1 MFVWTPDMIRFMQ
14 AANEKSDYHARLAAI
29 LAPRLSGCR
38 TLCDAGC
45 GLGALSAALSPYF
58 EKITA
63 ADVSDEALDVLRQ
76 TIRTRQLTNI
86 TPLHCDLLTSE
97 DRTQYDAMVFC
108 FFGSLAEILP
118 VARRQCAK
126 TVIIIKKNYDL
137 HRFSLTEQPIRGE
150 TAPAACE
157 TLRKLGVPFEFDAQE
172 LEHGQPFASLDEAV
186 RFFRIYSRDET
197 PGAITPEAV
206 LPDRAAADGALRM
219 AVGEDGHFCART
231 ARRGAGRGENAAQHD
246 ALALRERLQHG
257 CEKRFHTRSS
267 ILIVRMPS
275 RLVCGR

>member
-1 MFVWTPDMIRFMQ
+1 MFVWTPDMIRFMR

-29 LAPRLSGCR
+29 LTSKLSGCR

-58 EKITA
+58 EQITA

-76 TIRTRQLTNI
+76 TIRARQLANI

-97 DRTQYDAMVFC
+97 DNTRYDAMVFC

-126 TVIIIKKNYDL
+126 TLIIIKKNYDL

-157 TLRKLGVPFEFDAQE
+157 ALRKMGVPFEFDARE
-172 LEHGQPFASLDEAV
+172 LEHGQPFSSLDDAV
-186 RFFRIYSRDET
+186 RFFRIYSRDED
-197 PGAITPEAV
+197 PGALTPASV
-206 LPDRAAADGALRM
+206 LLRLRRT
-219 AVGEDGHFCART
+219 DDARYPYYLPQT
-231 ARRGAGRGENAAQHD
+231 K
-246 ALALRERLQHG
+246 RLG
-257 CEKRFHTRSS
+257 
-267 ILIVRMPS
+267 ILTIRMEE
-275 RLVCGR
+275 LV

>member
-97 DRTQYDAMVFC
+97 DKTQYDAMVFC

-126 TVIIIKKNYDL
+126 TLIIIKKNYDL

-157 TLRKLGVPFEFDAQE
+157 TLRKLACRSNLTRRSWSTDSHLRRWTKPSGSS
-172 LEHGQPFASLDEAV
+172 ASTAGTK
-186 RFFRIYSRDET
+186 RPARSR
-197 PGAITPEAV
+197 PRPSCRVCCG
-206 LPDRAAADGALRM
+206 
-219 AVGEDGHFCART
+219 RT
-231 ARRGAGRGENAAQHD
+231 
-246 ALALRERLQHG
+246 
-257 CEKRFHTRSS
+257 TRSTR
-267 ILIVRMPS
+267 IICRRPS
-275 RLVCGR
+275 GLAS

>member
-14 AANEKSDYHARLAAI
+14 AANEKSEYHTQLAAI
-29 LAPRLSGCR
+29 LAPKLSGCR

-58 EKITA
+58 DAITA
-63 ADVSDEALDVLRQ
+63 ADVSGEALDVLRQ
-76 TIRTRQLTNI
+76 IIRARQLTNI

-97 DRTQYDAMVFC
+97 DKTQYDAMVFC

-126 TVIIIKKNYDL
+126 TLIIIKKNYDL

-157 TLRKLGVPFEFDAQE
+157 ALRKLGVPFEFDARE
-172 LEHGQPFASLDEAV
+172 LEHGQPFASLDDAA
-186 RFFRIYSRDET
+186 RFFRIYSRDED

-206 LPDRAAADGALRM
+206 LPRLRRTNDARYPYYLPQIKRLGILTIRM
-219 AVGEDGHFCART
+219 ED
-231 ARRGAGRGENAAQHD
+231 
-246 ALALRERLQHG
+246 
-257 CEKRFHTRSS
+257 
-267 ILIVRMPS
+267 
-275 RLVCGR
+275 LV

>member
-97 DRTQYDAMVFC
+97 DKTQYDAMVFC

-126 TVIIIKKNYDL
+126 TVIIIEKEL
-137 HRFSLTEQPIRGE
+137 RF
-150 TAPAACE
+150 
-157 TLRKLGVPFEFDAQE
+157 
-172 LEHGQPFASLDEAV
+172 
-186 RFFRIYSRDET
+186 T
-197 PGAITPEAV
+197 PV
-206 LPDRAAADGALRM
+206 FSDRAAYSRRDSSRRLRNAPQTGR
-219 AVGEDGHFCART
+219 AVR
-231 ARRGAGRGENAAQHD
+231 
-246 ALALRERLQHG
+246 
-257 CEKRFHTRSS
+257 
-267 ILIVRMPS
+267 I
-275 RLVCGR
+275 

>member
-63 ADVSDEALDVLRQ
+63 ADVSDEALVVLRQ

-97 DRTQYDAMVFC
+97 DKTRYDAMVFC

-172 LEHGQPFASLDEAV
+172 LEHGQPFASLDDAV
-186 RFFRIYSRDET
+186 RFFRIYSRDED
-197 PGAITPEAV
+197 PGAVAPETV
-206 LPDRAAADGALRM
+206 LPRLRRT
-219 AVGEDGHFCART
+219 EDVQYPYYLPQT
-231 ARRGAGRGENAAQHD
+231 K
-246 ALALRERLQHG
+246 RLG
-257 CEKRFHTRSS
+257 
-267 ILIVRMPS
+267 ILTIRMED
-275 RLVCGR
+275 LV

>member
-29 LAPRLSGCR
+29 LTPKLSGCR

-58 EKITA
+58 EQITA
-63 ADVSDEALDVLRQ
+63 ADVSDEALGVLRQ
-76 TIRTRQLTNI
+76 TIRARQLTNI

-97 DRTQYDAMVFC
+97 DNTRYDAMVFC

-126 TVIIIKKNYDL
+126 TVIIIKKNYTL

-150 TAPAACE
+150 AAFAACE
-157 TLRKLGVPFEFDAQE
+157 ALRRMGVPFEFDARE
-172 LEHGQPFASLDEAV
+172 LEHGPPLLSLDDAV
-186 RFFRIYSRDET
+186 RCFRIYSRDGD
-197 PGAITPEAV
+197 PGALTPEAV
-206 LPDRAAADGALRM
+206 LPRLRRTDDAQYPYYLPQTKRLGILTIRM
-219 AVGEDGHFCART
+219 ED
-231 ARRGAGRGENAAQHD
+231 
-246 ALALRERLQHG
+246 
-257 CEKRFHTRSS
+257 
-267 ILIVRMPS
+267 
-275 RLVCGR
+275 LV